1 MNEKIRIA
9 IADDHPIVRE
19 GMQAMFETSGRFEVV
34 ALFDS
39 GANVVDWC
47 VENGLPD
54 VVLTDVRMPGIDG
67 FALLSKLLL
76 LFPSAKVLMLAG
88 LPNADEERRAREKGA
103 KGYMAKTADT
113 LKLANAVARIASGET
128 GFVSDSYTSVKSP
141 FTPREQEILKYLAL
155 GKTRDEIS
163 IIIGCSPE
171 TVKVRITEIRRKM
184 DASNTTA
191 AIARAYEMGILY

>member
-103 KGYMAKTADT
+103 
-113 LKLANAVARIASGET
+113 
-128 GFVSDSYTSVKSP
+128 
-141 FTPREQEILKYLAL
+141 
-155 GKTRDEIS
+155 
-163 IIIGCSPE
+163 
-171 TVKVRITEIRRKM
+171 
-184 DASNTTA
+184 
-191 AIARAYEMGILY
+191 